1 MNDTKNTLV
10 NRVATSKLKIINLEH
25 FYPSIDIV
33 EFDVRNFLYMDLILK
48 EKEYR
53 AALKEADWSVYQDKA
68 VALHCSSDAII
79 PTWAFMLVASYLA
92 PVASRVFMGNKE
104 ELIEEEFR
112 HRIEQLDYSQ
122 YQDELIVIK
131 GCSTKK
137 VPESAYVHLTVRL
150 QTVARSIMFGEAC
163 STVPIYKKPKNPKS

>member
-10 NRVATSKLKIINLEH
+10 NRVAESKLKIINLEH
-25 FYPSIDIV
+25 FYPSVDIV

-53 AALKEADWSVYQDKA
+53 SALKDTDWSVYEDKA

-79 PTWAFMLVASYLA
+79 PTWAFMLAASYLA
-92 PVASRVFMGNKE
+92 SFATRVFMGTKE
-104 ELIEEEFR
+104 ELIEDEFR
-112 HRIEQLDYSQ
+112 HRIDQLDYSQ

-137 VPESAYVHLTVRL
+137 VPESAYVNLTARL
-150 QTVARSIMFGEAC
+150 QSVARSIMFGEAC
-163 STVPIYKKPKNPKS
+163 STVPIYKRPKNRTS